1 MSSTTLFLS
10 RLLGLYCILASL
22 SLVVHKQASLSTVNM
37 LVHNP
42 PVVLLL
48 GVITLAAG
56 LAIVLGHNVWSG
68 GLLPVIVTVVGWITL
83 IKGLLFVF
91 LTPDAIANL
100 LEAMQYN
107 QRFYLYAGVSILIG
121 IYLSYSGF
129 KKPRKPAP

>member
-107 QRFYLYAGVSILIG
+107 QRFYLYAGVSFLIG

>member
-22 SLVVHKQASLSTVNM
+22 SLVVRKQASLSTVNM

>member
-22 SLVVHKQASLSTVNM
+22 SLVVHKQATVSTVNM

-42 PVVLLL
+42 PMLLLL

-91 LTPDAIANL
+91 LPSDAIANL
-100 LEAMQYN
+100 LETIQYN

-121 IYLSYSGF
+121 IYLTYNGF
-129 KKPRKPAP
+129 KKPRKPVP